1 MDLGSGWNNIG
12 LCPEDRAGLIPD
24 HSKGQVCTRPGRC
37 DLGSAATLGCICK
50 KLKMDTMS
58 IDYYR
63 IILYSDIIWL
73 K

>member
-1 MDLGSGWNNIG
+1 LPVALGGQQ
-12 LCPEDRAGLIPD
+12 LIPD
-24 HSKGQVCTRPGRC
+24 PLVVYTNNWSDPM
-37 DLGSAATLGCICK
+37 DLGSAATCSCICK

-58 IDYYR
+58 IDYYG